1 MNNKVSVDLGG
12 SVGQR
17 IKIELTKSTSTQTA
31 SIASLTIKAC
41 IEIGKI
47 ILVLFFFVFCFV
59 SAGKLFQKCLH
70 DRRGM
75 DDCDNF

>member
-17 IKIELTKSTSTQTA
+17 IKIELTKSTSTLTA

-47 ILVLFFFVFCFV
+47 ILVLVF
-59 SAGKLFQKCLH
+59 LFCKCRKTLTK
-70 DRRGM
+70 M
-75 DDCDNF
+75 PS